1 MLDAGN
7 NTEQP
12 VGIRYSGAQVTMS
25 ASIKVI
31 LAVLAGLTASALTRF
46 SDGPSAADTYTGGF
60 LYWLGYSGFDFGVIA
75 AAIVWLVM
83 WKSPNRASIAAT
95 SLLSVTVLAAV
106 IAVLGVIGR

>member
-1 MLDAGN
+1 
-7 NTEQP
+7 
-12 VGIRYSGAQVTMS
+12 MS

-75 AAIVWLVM
+75 AVIVWLVM
-83 WKSPNRASIAAT
+83 WKSPNRASIAV
-95 SLLSVTVLAAV
+95 LSVTVLAAV
-106 IAVLGVIGR
+106 IAVLGLIGR